1 MYYVDP
7 PAVLSCQPNF
17 SSEIM
22 ALCKSAKN
30 TPGSHQTSYKSYL
43 SEIGSAHKKF
53 SPFEL
58 TTLGGQSLLWTEHTS
73 SCNPKVVWG
82 EEQCW
87 PTCRNSLS
95 LFPDFPHV
103 VDNRLMYISLATTTR
118 TFGTGFM
125 IFALR
130 YRFGHMITLNNIMNR
145 CGDQFIMTWFARIT
159 Q

>member
-1 MYYVDP
+1 MYVYVYLYLHLILYLYYVDP
-7 PAVLSCQPNF
+7 PAVVSCQPNF
-17 SSEIM
+17 GSEIK

-30 TPGSHQTSYKSYL
+30 TPESHQTSYKSYL

-58 TTLGGQSLLWTEHTS
+58 ITLGGQSLLWTEHKS

-95 LFPDFPHV
+95 LFPDFSPRGGQPTYVHIFWPLQQG
-103 VDNRLMYISLATTTR
+103 RLERGL
-118 TFGTGFM
+118 
-125 IFALR
+125 
-130 YRFGHMITLNNIMNR
+130 
-145 CGDQFIMTWFARIT
+145 
-159 Q
+159 